1 MPSKIRVILTTANGT
16 LKGSRA
22 VAMLYGLAKNAQF
35 TASLPE
41 GWAKW
46 SKIKRMKYLQKFL
59 PQDVKLTCIRE
70 TKHTRKNKS
79 LYLKTFRESSLN
91 QIEGPVRPDDH
102 VPPIINA
109 NNLNNGVQFLMERD
123 QQGLNNRGGQPNGVV
138 QQPDVNQLGGNN
150 WNAVD
155 NGFWNAQVDAARL
168 GAIPPQ
174 PEVPRH
180 RIIRRVVRQPID
192 LDVEAN
198 DDFREE
204 VD

>member
-46 SKIKRMKYLQKFL
+46 SKIKRMKYLSGFL

-138 QQPDVNQLGGNN
+138 QQLDFNQLGGNN
-150 WNAVD
+150 WRVVD
-155 NGFWNAQVDAARL
+155 VANDFWDAQINAARQ
-168 GAIPPQ
+168 AVVPPQ

-180 RIIRRVVRQPID
+180 RVVRQPID
-192 LDVEAN
+192 PDVEAN

-204 VD
+204 ID